1 MSAGMVLCQGW
12 SCQKYHLSRVPAGHL
27 TYLTI
32 PTVYFSNLPQPRTKT
47 LFGCN
52 KTLAILKYFLAKY
65 PEQAWLVLVD
75 DDTILSVAR
84 LRTMLAC
91 YRDIEE
97 PIILG
102 FSVILPI

>member
-1 MSAGMVLCQGW
+1 MQGW
-12 SCQKYHLSRVPAGHL
+12 CYARAGPVRNTTLAGYLYARHL

-75 DDTILSVAR
+75 DDTILSVTK